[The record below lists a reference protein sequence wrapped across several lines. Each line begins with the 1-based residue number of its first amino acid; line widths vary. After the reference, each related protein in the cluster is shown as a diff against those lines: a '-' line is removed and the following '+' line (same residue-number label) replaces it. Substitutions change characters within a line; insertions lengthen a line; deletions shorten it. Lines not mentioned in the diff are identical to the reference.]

1 MKSSQFPVLSSQ
13 RVRRAETF
21 VRWLKF
27 NFVGG
32 VGIAVQ
38 LAALALFRSVLHF
51 DYLLATALAVET
63 AVIHNFLWHERFT
76 WKDRTTPGL
85 KDSFVRL
92 TKFNAT
98 NGGVSIL
105 GNLLLMRLLV
115 GGLGMNYVAANL
127 IAIGL
132 CSLVNFLVSDRVVF
146 HQPVRTTA
154 GTAN

>member
-38 LAALALFRSVLHF
+38 LAALALFRSVMHL

-63 AVIHNFLWHERFT
+63 AVIHNFLWHEHFT

-85 KDSFVRL
+85 MDSFVRL
-92 TKFNAT
+92 AKFNAT

-154 GTAN
+154 RAAN